1 MMAGRNYRD
10 LLVWQKSMD
19 LVVDAYKAS
28 QRWPKEEAYGLT
40 NQMRRAAV
48 SIPANIAEGQG
59 RESMKEFLRFLI
71 IATGSLYELET
82 HLLIATHLNYLNQE
96 QTDALTGQ
104 TAEIGRL
111 LNGLKDNLR
120 TRIVKLTTN
129 Y

>member
-71 IATGSLYELET
+71 ITTGSLYELET

-120 TRIVKLTTN
+120 TRIAKLTTN

>member
-1 MMAGRNYRD
+1 
-10 LLVWQKSMD
+10 
-19 LVVDAYKAS
+19 
-28 QRWPKEEAYGLT
+28 
-40 NQMRRAAV
+40 
-48 SIPANIAEGQG
+48 
-59 RESMKEFLRFLI
+59 MKEFLRFLI
-71 IATGSLYELET
+71 ITTGSLYELET

-120 TRIVKLTTN
+120 TRIAKLTTN

>member
-1 MMAGRNYRD
+1 MAGRSYRD
-10 LLVWQKSMD
+10 LVAWQKSMH

-59 RESMKEFLRFLI
+59 RDGAKEFLRFLV
-71 IATGSLYELET
+71 IASGSLCEMET
-82 HLLIATHLNYLNQE
+82 HLLIATHLNYLSQE
-96 QTDALTGQ
+96 QTDTLMEQ

-111 LNGLKDNLR
+111 LNGLKGNLR
-120 TRIVKLTTN
+120 TRIAD
-129 Y
+129 